1 MINNIYIS
9 KEHLCTLHGDFPTDM
24 DKLMLLS
31 EECAELIQAC
41 QKMYRGLNSPIT
53 NNSDYDKLHASLSE
67 EMAHVLICIEAVA
80 YECEVSPRDIQREI
94 DKKELM
100 AIEGE
105 DTYTSGETAGTEE
118 QGTGHDTP
126 TKKRRVFRFR
136 NR

>member
-1 MINNIYIS
+1 MINDIFVS
-9 KEHLCTLHGDFPTDM
+9 QEHLCLLHGEFQTDM

-53 NNSDYDKLHASLSE
+53 NNSDYDKLHKSLTE

-80 YECEVSPRDIQREI
+80 YDYEVSARDIQKEI
-94 DKKELM
+94 DTKEM
-100 AIEGE
+100 KAIEGE
-105 DTYTSGETAGTEE
+105 DTYTSGEIAGTEE
-118 QGTGHDTP
+118 QRTGYDTP

-136 NR
+136 HR